1 MSCTSPVVLVHW
13 VHGSVQQLLF
23 PGRGVLRRREIGHAH
38 DGGPV
43 LSGASQA
50 AAGGLG
56 QVAAGLAGTRRQEPG
71 LQQAQQRHLLSIG
84 ALQRQIQ
91 ALRQPGPGEIQI
103 ADELAHGEHGGTI
116 EVKIPLAGRQLPLA
130 GVPAFQHRERHIKI
144 AELCV
149 DIRDRVGQRTAQ
161 LRLQL
166 GETAKARD
174 RLPLPAFRTV
184 PLDQLRQVLADA
196 FVPSSPGIGQRIL
209 QHGDHRLVTPGV
221 VCLAERVI
229 EIKRAEQVIREHP
242 EILPAFQGAR
252 APIGRTRDSRN
263 RPRRRSPRTRDR
275 DQTTLQGS
283 ISRPSPAGLAG

>member
-1 MSCTSPVVLVHW
+1 MVVAELVGVIEPGLPAGRVFPLRSGVCQQPGHAERHHAQDRAGPVRECPERVLQLPPVVLVHW

-23 PGRGVLRRREIGHAH
+23 PRRGVLRRREIGHAH

-56 QVAAGLAGTRRQEPG
+56 QVAAGLAGTRRQELG

-116 EVKIPLAGRQLPLA
+116 EVKIALAGRQLPLA

-149 DIRDRVGQRTAQ
+149 DIRDRA
-161 LRLQL
+161 
-166 GETAKARD
+166 
-174 RLPLPAFRTV
+174 
-184 PLDQLRQVLADA
+184 
-196 FVPSSPGIGQRIL
+196 
-209 QHGDHRLVTPGV
+209 
-221 VCLAERVI
+221 LAE
-229 EIKRAEQVIREHP
+229 
-242 EILPAFQGAR
+242 
-252 APIGRTRDSRN
+252 D
-263 RPRRRSPRTRDR
+263 PRT
-275 DQTTLQGS
+275 
-283 ISRPSPAGLAG
+283 